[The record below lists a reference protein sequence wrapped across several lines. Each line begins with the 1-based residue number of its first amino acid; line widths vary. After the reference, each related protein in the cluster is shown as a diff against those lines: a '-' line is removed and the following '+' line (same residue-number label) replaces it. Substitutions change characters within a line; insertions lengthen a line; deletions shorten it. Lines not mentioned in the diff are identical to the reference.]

1 MPLIYANMK
10 MSEAIESHLAL
21 VPVINRFG
29 IRLGVGDDTVK
40 TVCEAHDVDPDFFLT
55 IVNTFINED
64 YFPEKKLQHFHLGQ
78 IIDYLKKTNRYYL
91 QNQLP
96 NIERH
101 LQFFIHASDTGNT
114 SLRLL
119 GDMFATFKERLRRR
133 IEADE
138 RDWFPH
144 LLATA
149 ADPKGHRRRTRPHT
163 PTDDD
168 ETIQATLDDMRH
180 IMLKHLA
187 GPYDENL
194 CYAVLFAIDTLG
206 RDIRQH
212 NRIRHRILLPMI
224 DDESNSLSEREKDV
238 LRLIVEGLTN
248 KEIAARLYVSV
259 NTVLTHRKNITAK
272 LGIKTT
278 PGLTFYAITHRLIPE
293 VK

>member
-1 MPLIYANMK
+1 MPLVYANMK

-40 TVCEAHDVDPDFFLT
+40 TVCEAHNVDPDFFLT

-64 YFPEKKLQHFHLGQ
+64 YFPEKKLQNFHLTQ
-78 IIDYLKKTNRYYL
+78 IIDYLKKTNLYYL

-101 LQFFIHASDTGNT
+101 LRFFLHASAPANT

-119 GDMFATFKERLRRR
+119 GDMFASFKERLRRR

-138 RDWFPH
+138 KEWFPP
-144 LLATA
+144 LLDTA
-149 ADPKGHRRRTRPHT
+149 EPKNRRRRPRT
-163 PTDDD
+163 KSSTEDD
-168 ETIQATLDDMRH
+168 EAIEATLDDMRH

-187 GPYDENL
+187 GEYDENL
-194 CYAVLFAIDTLG
+194 CYAVLFAIDALG

-224 DDESNSLSEREKDV
+224 DDESNRLSEREKDV

-259 NTVLTHRKNITAK
+259 NTVLTHRKNITSK

-293 VK
+293 GR

>member
-1 MPLIYANMK
+1 MPLVYANMK

-40 TVCEAHDVDPDFFLT
+40 TVCEAHNVDPDFFLT

-64 YFPEKKLQHFHLGQ
+64 YFPEKKLQNFHLTQ
-78 IIDYLKKTNRYYL
+78 IIDYLKKTNLYYL

-101 LQFFIHASDTGNT
+101 LRFFLHASAPANT

-119 GDMFATFKERLRRR
+119 GDMFTSFKERLRRR

-138 RDWFPH
+138 KEWFP
-144 LLATA
+144 LLLDTA
-149 ADPKGHRRRTRPHT
+149 EPKNRRRRPRT
-163 PTDDD
+163 KSSTEDD
-168 ETIQATLDDMRH
+168 EAIEATLDDMRH

-187 GPYDENL
+187 GEYDENL
-194 CYAVLFAIDTLG
+194 CYAVLFAIDALG

-224 DDESNSLSEREKDV
+224 DDESNRLSEREKDV

-259 NTVLTHRKNITAK
+259 NTVLTHRKNITSK

-293 VK
+293 GR

>member
-1 MPLIYANMK
+1 MPLVYANMK

-29 IRLGVGDDTVK
+29 IRLGVGDDTIK
-40 TVCEAHDVDPDFFLT
+40 TVCETHNVDPDFFLT
-55 IVNTFINED
+55 IVNTFINKD
-64 YFPEKKLQHFHLGQ
+64 YFPEKELQHFHLSH
-78 IIDYLKKTNRYYL
+78 IIDYLKKTNHYYL

-101 LQFFIHASDTGNT
+101 LHYFLRASDPTNT

-119 GDMFATFKERLRRR
+119 GDMFSEFKDHLRRR

-138 RDWFPH
+138 REWFPH
-144 LLATA
+144 LLDSATE
-149 ADPKGHRRRTRPHT
+149 PKKSRLPRPK
-163 PTDDD
+163 PTTENDD
-168 ETIQATLDDMRH
+168 EAIQATLDDMRH
-180 IMLKHLA
+180 IMLKHLS
-187 GPYDENL
+187 GRYDENL

-224 DDESNSLSEREKDV
+224 DDESNRLSEREKDV

-248 KEIAARLYVSV
+248 KEIAARLYVSI
-259 NTVLTHRKNITAK
+259 NTILTHRKNITSK

-278 PGLTFYAITHRLIPE
+278 PGLTFYAITHRLIPDR
-293 VK
+293 K

>member
-1 MPLIYANMK
+1 MPLVYANMK

-40 TVCEAHDVDPDFFLT
+40 TVCEAHNVDPDFFLT

-64 YFPEKKLQHFHLGQ
+64 YFPEKKLQNFHLTQ
-78 IIDYLKKTNRYYL
+78 IIDYLKKTNLYYL

-101 LQFFIHASDTGNT
+101 LRFFLHASAPANT

-119 GDMFATFKERLRRR
+119 GDMFACFKERLPRR

-138 RDWFPH
+138 KEWFPP
-144 LLATA
+144 LLDTA
-149 ADPKGHRRRTRPHT
+149 EPKNRRRRPRT
-163 PTDDD
+163 KSSTEDD
-168 ETIQATLDDMRH
+168 EAIEATLDDMRH

-187 GPYDENL
+187 GEYDENL
-194 CYAVLFAIDTLG
+194 CYAVLFAIDALG

-224 DDESNSLSEREKDV
+224 DDESNRLSEREKDV

-259 NTVLTHRKNITAK
+259 NTVLTHRKNITSK

-293 VK
+293 GR